1 MMFDRRLIQN
11 FDWVFL
17 GLVLTLV
24 GLGIM
29 NLYSASSGFPAVGRP
44 VYIKQA
50 VFLAVGLVAMLVTLF
65 FDYHHLER
73 SAYLLYAF
81 GLILLVLVFLTGRSI
96 YGTQRWLDVPLFS
109 FQPSEMVK
117 VFTIAVLARYFS
129 RREYPQGLRLRDLVL
144 PILILGVPFY
154 LIYKQPDLGT
164 ALHLAIAC
172 LSVIFFLKIRWY
184 VLLILSV
191 FATVALPVVWS
202 LLLKSYQKERIWA
215 FINPSRDPLGSGY
228 HIIQSKIAVGSGH
241 LWGKGFMEGTQSQSG
256 FLPARHT
263 DFAFSVLAEE
273 WGFLGSMVI
282 LVLFF
287 LLIIAGLRIVSRSQD
302 RFGAVLGL
310 GLVTLIFWQFFIN
323 ISMVIGLMPV
333 VGIPLPFISY
343 GGTSL
348 VTIFIAVGLLLNIN
362 MRRFM
367 FQQSS

>member
-17 GLVLTLV
+17 GLVLILV

-29 NLYSASSGFPAVGRP
+29 NLYSASSGFTGGGGP

-50 VFLAVGLVAMLVTLF
+50 YMLVMGLAAMLVTLF

-81 GLILLVLVFLTGRSI
+81 GLGLLVLVFLTGRSI
-96 YGTQRWLDVPLFS
+96 SGTQRWLDLGLFS
-109 FQPSEMVK
+109 FQPSELVK
-117 VFTIAVLARYFS
+117 IFTIIILARYFS
-129 RREYPQGLRLRDLVL
+129 RREYPEGLSLKDLALPVL
-144 PILILGVPFY
+144 LMGVPFF
-154 LIYKQPDLGT
+154 LILKQPDLGT

-172 LSVIFFLKIRWY
+172 VSIIFLLKVRWY
-184 VLLILSV
+184 VLLLLSA
-191 FATVALPVVWS
+191 FTALALPFIWS
-202 LLLKSYQKERIWA
+202 FLKSYQKERIMS
-215 FINPSRDPLGSGY
+215 FLDPSRDPQGAGY

-241 LWGKGFMEGTQSQSG
+241 LWGKGFMEGTQSHLR
-256 FLPARHT
+256 FLPERHT

-273 WGFLGSMVI
+273 WGFVGSMVI

-310 GLVTLIFWQFFIN
+310 GLVALIFWQFFFN
-323 ISMVIGLMPV
+323 VCMVLGLIPV

-348 VTIFIAVGLLLNIN
+348 VTLFIAVGLLLNIN

-367 FQQSS
+367 FQQSP